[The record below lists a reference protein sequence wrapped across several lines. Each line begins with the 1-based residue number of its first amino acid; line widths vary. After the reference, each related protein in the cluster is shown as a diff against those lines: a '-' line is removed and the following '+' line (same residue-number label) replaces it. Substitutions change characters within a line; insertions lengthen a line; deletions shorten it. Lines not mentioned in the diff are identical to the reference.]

1 MLLDHKITKNIK
13 LSDKPFLYLL
23 HLYLYSHFNL
33 HTYFRCSTGEAWQ
46 AIMRDLEPK
55 FALCSKE
62 TSSDNCGSSFA
73 PAYFCTFV
81 ISSQF
86 LVVNLFVSVI
96 IDNFDY
102 LTRDMSIVGLHH
114 LNKFVRKWA
123 DFDPKASGR
132 IKHDDVIKLLKKISP
147 PLGLGKKCPDR
158 VAYMVC
164 IISIY

>member
-1 MLLDHKITKNIK
+1 
-13 LSDKPFLYLL
+13 
-23 HLYLYSHFNL
+23 
-33 HTYFRCSTGEAWQ
+33 
-46 AIMRDLEPK
+46 MRDLTPER
-55 FALCSKE
+55 AICSDV
-62 TSSDNCGSSFA
+62 SSGNKDTNCGSSFSLI
-73 PAYFCTFV
+73 YFCTFV
-81 ISSQF
+81 ITSQF

-132 IKHDDVIKLLKKISP
+132 IKHEDVIKLLKRISP

-158 VAYMVC
+158 VAYMVSSC
-164 IISIY
+164 LVVQCCVAQSR